1 MANPLDPQI
10 EQFLAHVP
18 PYPGARTIPL
28 ESLRAYIRQTS
39 DAAPKYTADL
49 AGIQD
54 LEIAGGDGQ
63 PMAIRLYRPHGSDP
77 LPVTLYFHGGGFVMG
92 DLDSQDMIARAL
104 AEKAGT
110 LVVSVDYRL
119 APEHRYPAAP
129 RDASAA
135 LDWVIQNISRYGGDP
150 ERLATAGDSAGGV
163 LAAVCA
169 VQAKDK
175 GISLRAQ
182 IHFYGSGGYPFERL
196 PSWHEFKEGNL
207 LNVDDI
213 DYFWEMYL
221 PEVPN
226 IAYQPY
232 ACPRY
237 ADLRDVAPAYVQTAE
252 LDPTRDDGEDLGKRM
267 VASGVPVV
275 FDRVPG
281 AIHGFLSFLG
291 AVDISETAIERSAAW
306 LKEQFQ

>member
-1 MANPLDPQI
+1 MANPMDHQI
-10 EQFLAHVP
+10 EQILANVP
-18 PYPGARTIPL
+18 PYPGARVIPL
-28 ESLRAYIRQTS
+28 DDLRAFIRQTS
-39 DAAPKYTADL
+39 DATPKYPADL
-49 AGIQD
+49 AVIED
-54 LEIAGGDGQ
+54 LEISGGDGQ
-63 PMAIRLYRPHGSDP
+63 PMAIRLYRPKGSAP
-77 LPVTLYFHGGGFVMG
+77 HPVTLFFHGGGFVMG

-104 AEKAGT
+104 AVKANT

-129 RDASAA
+129 RDAAAA
-135 LDWVIQNISRYGGDP
+135 LEWVIQNIASYGGDP
-150 ERLATAGDSAGGV
+150 ERVATAGDSAGGV
-163 LAAVCA
+163 LAAVA
-169 VQAKDK
+169 TVQAKDK
-175 GISLRAQ
+175 GIKLRGQ

-196 PSWHEFKEGNL
+196 PSWYEFKDGNL

-213 DYFWEMYL
+213 DYFWELYL

-237 ADLRDVAPAYVQTAE
+237 ADLRDVAPAYVLTAE
-252 LDPTRDDGEDLGKRM
+252 LDPTRDDGEDLGQRLE
-267 VASGVPVV
+267 ASGVPVV

-291 AVDISETAIERSAAW
+291 AVDISESAIARSAAW